1 MANQVPTWENAVTWL
16 RNQPEKRQLVLD
28 AFYDD
33 PLMAAAERYFCSS
46 EWEAVSE
53 LLEGRTGKA
62 LDVGAGRGIA
72 SYALAREGFVVT
84 ALEPD
89 ASAIVGAGAIRAL
102 AEQARLP
109 IHVVE
114 EFSERLPFAD
124 RTFDV
129 VFARA
134 VLHHT
139 RDLDSACQE
148 MFRVLRPGGVFIAAR
163 EHVISQESDLDE
175 FLEHHPLHH
184 LYGGE
189 HAFILDR
196 YVDALQGAGFDCLE
210 VLAPLKSPINLFP
223 YTVDTLRDAIVDK
236 ISEKVP
242 FRPVWRVALGSDL
255 VFRALLSIAEH
266 FDNRP
271 GRLYSFVGHRA
282 APRDS
287 NGRPALKI

>member
-1 MANQVPTWENAVTWL
+1 VASETFTPTWENAVIWL

-33 PLMAAAERYFCSS
+33 PLIAAAERYHQSS
-46 EWEAVSE
+46 EWEAVSK
-53 LLEGRTGKA
+53 LLQGRTGTA

-72 SYALAREGFVVT
+72 SFALAREGFDVT

-89 ASAIVGAGAIRAL
+89 ASAIVGAAAIRAL
-102 AEQARLP
+102 AAEAALP

-124 RTFDV
+124 QTFDV

-134 VLHHT
+134 VLHHM
-139 RDLDSACQE
+139 RDLELAVCE
-148 MFRVLRPGGVFIAAR
+148 MYRVLRPGGVIVAAR
-163 EHVISQESDLDE
+163 EHVISKESDLGK
-175 FLEHHPLHH
+175 FLDRHPLHH

-189 HAFILDR
+189 HAFVLDR
-196 YVDALQGAGFDCLE
+196 YVAALKNAGFDQLE
-210 VLAPLKSPINLFP
+210 ILSSLKSPINLFP
-223 YTVDTLRDAIVDK
+223 YTIDTLREAVIDRA
-236 ISEKVP
+236 SERIP
-242 FRPVWRVALGSDL
+242 ARWLWRAALGSDS
-255 VFRALLSIAEH
+255 VFKALLSMAEH

-282 APRDS
+282 P
-287 NGRPALKI
+287 